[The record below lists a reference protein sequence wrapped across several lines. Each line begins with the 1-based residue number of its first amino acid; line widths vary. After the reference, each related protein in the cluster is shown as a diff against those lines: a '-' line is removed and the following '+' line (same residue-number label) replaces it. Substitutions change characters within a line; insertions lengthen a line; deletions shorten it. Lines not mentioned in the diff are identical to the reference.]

1 MLQIIR
7 DKITGWI
14 AWIFLGAIAVVFIFW
29 GIDFQSGA
37 VSYAA
42 KVDGERISTQEVR
55 RAWQQQQSR
64 LQQMMRA
71 ELPEEMVKS
80 QQAAILDQFVR
91 KTLLEQRALD
101 FGYRI
106 SDEALA
112 KRVMEMPEFQ
122 VDGKFSKDR
131 YNAVMRSNGLN
142 EAQFEREL
150 EAESLI
156 RQVQSGVIDSAFV
169 APYELERRYA
179 LEKQEREIN
188 YAIVAANDFK
198 GTVSVTD
205 EQIQKYYDEHKSA
218 FMLPE
223 KADLQ
228 YVELTRARAESGVE
242 VTDAA
247 LREYYE
253 QVKTKY
259 ESPERRKG
267 RHILITTEEGVDD
280 AAAQKK
286 AEELTAKANSGAD
299 FSQLAKENSKDP
311 GSAEQGGDLGW
322 AQRGMFVGPF
332 EEALFSMK
340 PGEVRGPVKTQFGY
354 HVLKLDEIETGH
366 IRSFDEVRAEIE
378 ADYRAERSQSIFY
391 DESQKLGDTAFESLT
406 ELDSVANTMDLPLKS
421 VTGFTREGG
430 GELGNEPEI
439 IEAAFSEDVL
449 ARGQNSPLIPLGEDR
464 VIVLRVTHHTP
475 AEPRPLADVKEQI
488 RAQLT
493 TQAAREAAASKGA
506 DVVARLQKGES
517 WDAVGASAGVTAV
530 GRRFVNR
537 QDGVTPPAV
546 LSAAFDVPAT
556 SASEAKPHYAG
567 VVTDDGNYAVL
578 EVTQVRNADP
588 ATEAA
593 EAKLSRRRLTERQL
607 GNEEFAAYIEEA
619 ERNADI
625 VKNERVFE

>member
-1 MLQIIR
+1 MLQTIR

-14 AWIFLGAIAVVFIFW
+14 AWTIIAIIGVVFIFW
-29 GIDFQSGA
+29 GVDFQSGA

-42 KVDGERISTQEVR
+42 KVDGERISSQEVR

-169 APYELERRYA
+169 VPYELERRYA

-188 YAIVAANDFK
+188 YALVAANDFK

-228 YVELTRARAESGVE
+228 YVELTRARAESSVE
-242 VTDAA
+242 VTEPA

-267 RHILITTEEGVDD
+267 RHILITTEDGVDD

-299 FSQLAKENSKDP
+299 FSQLAKDNSKDP

-406 ELDSVANTMDLPLKS
+406 ELDSVAKTMDLPLKT

-449 ARGQNSPLIPLGEDR
+449 QRGQNSPLIPLGEDR

-475 AEPRPLADVKEQI
+475 AEPRALADVKEQI
-488 RAQLT
+488 RTQLT
-493 TQAAREAAASKGA
+493 AQAAREAAASKGA
-506 DVVARLQKGES
+506 EIVARLQKGES
-517 WDAVGASAGVTAV
+517 WDAVGASAGVAPV
-530 GRRFVNR
+530 GRRFVSR
-537 QDGVTPPAV
+537 QDGVTPPTV
-546 LSAAFDVPAT
+546 LSAAFDVSAT
-556 SASEAKPHYAG
+556 SASETKPYYAG
-567 VVTDDGNYAVL
+567 IVTDDGNYAVF

-593 EAKLSRRRLTERQL
+593 EAKVSRRRLTERQL